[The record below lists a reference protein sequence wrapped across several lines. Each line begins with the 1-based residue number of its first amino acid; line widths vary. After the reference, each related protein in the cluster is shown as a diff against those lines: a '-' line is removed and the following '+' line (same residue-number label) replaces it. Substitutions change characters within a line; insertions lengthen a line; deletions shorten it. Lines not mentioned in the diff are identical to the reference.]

1 MKNNKSIILIIS
13 IFSFLLSCK
22 KVDTPLVAN
31 KSVDSTAI
39 ASQIYKVADS
49 LFVGEPL
56 IKQADFVRNLD
67 EGGDNFRYIKE
78 FETLL
83 KKHNKKYANYK
94 SNSFIKALK
103 VSDKLTLELKRKKYN
118 TKDKNTDIQIV
129 LFTKINNVTKDS
141 IVFYKYQIN
150 VNEPDS
156 RSETMAFLDNDM
168 NLWHLNSYSGQ
179 SEYFVQ
185 PESWIKY
192 KIDSTNGRI
201 TLNEKLNY
209 KENSDQNNNAEA
221 IAVPVNTDTDN
232 VVVDDFPFISNL
244 SWSNNCVTNN
254 YVVFSVVGG
263 QFRFSKQFSI
273 NTTIKKLSN
282 VDYEVYYRH
291 PIIRPI
297 PENMMDCG
305 DYSTEIPIAKMK
317 YNDGKI
323 EFTWMGFINSKTN
336 KKIITE
342 NPFTGKIETSP
353 VVLEKCSS

>member
-1 MKNNKSIILIIS
+1 MRRIILFSISLLIIS
-13 IFSFLLSCK
+13 CNDLKKENFKIANSINPEVNPDLFS
-22 KVDTPLVAN
+22 
-31 KSVDSTAI
+31 
-39 ASQIYKVADS
+39 DS

-118 TKDKNTDIQIV
+118 TKNKNTDIQIV

-221 IAVPVNTDTDN
+221 IAVPVNTDN

-342 NPFTGKIETSP
+342 NPFTQKIETSP
-353 VVLEKCSS
+353 VILEKCSS

>member
-1 MKNNKSIILIIS
+1 MRRIILFSIPLLIIS
-13 IFSFLLSCK
+13 CNDLKKENFKIANSISSEINPDLFS
-22 KVDTPLVAN
+22 
-31 KSVDSTAI
+31 
-39 ASQIYKVADS
+39 DS

-56 IKQADFVRNLD
+56 IKQANFVRNLD

-78 FETLL
+78 FEILL

-103 VSDKLTLELKRKKYN
+103 VSDKLTLELKRKKHN

-221 IAVPVNTDTDN
+221 VAVPVNTDN

-244 SWSNNCVTNN
+244 SWSNNCETNN

-336 KKIITE
+336 KKIITQ
-342 NPFTGKIETSP
+342 NPFTGKIEKEP
-353 VVLEKCSS
+353 IILEKCSE

>member
-1 MKNNKSIILIIS
+1 MRRIILFSIPLLIIS
-13 IFSFLLSCK
+13 CNDLKKENFKIANSISSEINPDLFS
-22 KVDTPLVAN
+22 
-31 KSVDSTAI
+31 
-39 ASQIYKVADS
+39 DS

-56 IKQADFVRNLD
+56 IKQANFVRNLD

-78 FETLL
+78 FEILL

-103 VSDKLTLELKRKKYN
+103 VSDKLTLELKRKKHN

-221 IAVPVNTDTDN
+221 IVNIDN
-232 VVVDDFPFISNL
+232 VVVDDFAFISNL
-244 SWSNNCVTNN
+244 SWSNNCEANN

-291 PIIRPI
+291 PMIRPI
-297 PENMMDCG
+297 PEKMMDCG

-336 KKIITE
+336 KKIITQ
-342 NPFTGKIETSP
+342 NPFTGKIEKEP
-353 VVLEKCSS
+353 IILEKCSE

>member
-1 MKNNKSIILIIS
+1 MRRIILFSISLLIIS
-13 IFSFLLSCK
+13 CNDLKKENFKIANSINPEVNPDLFS
-22 KVDTPLVAN
+22 
-31 KSVDSTAI
+31 
-39 ASQIYKVADS
+39 DS

-221 IAVPVNTDTDN
+221 IAVPVNTDN

>member
-1 MKNNKSIILIIS
+1 
-13 IFSFLLSCK
+13 
-22 KVDTPLVAN
+22 
-31 KSVDSTAI
+31 
-39 ASQIYKVADS
+39 
-49 LFVGEPL
+49 
-56 IKQADFVRNLD
+56 
-67 EGGDNFRYIKE
+67 
-78 FETLL
+78 
-83 KKHNKKYANYK
+83 
-94 SNSFIKALK
+94 
-103 VSDKLTLELKRKKYN
+103 
-118 TKDKNTDIQIV
+118 
-129 LFTKINNVTKDS
+129 
-141 IVFYKYQIN
+141 
-150 VNEPDS
+150 
-156 RSETMAFLDNDM
+156 MAFLDNDM

-221 IAVPVNTDTDN
+221 IAVPVNTDN

-342 NPFTGKIETSP
+342 NPFSGKIETSP